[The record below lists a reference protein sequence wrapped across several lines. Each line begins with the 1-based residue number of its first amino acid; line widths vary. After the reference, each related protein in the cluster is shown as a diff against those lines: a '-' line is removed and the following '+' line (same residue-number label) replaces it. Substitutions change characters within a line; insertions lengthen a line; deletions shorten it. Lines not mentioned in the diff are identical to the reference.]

1 MAGSR
6 RCHVGSH
13 HSGGAGR
20 RLCPKIRQGQREGR
34 QAGHG
39 KVAQGSSQGQAHS
52 QCKPREQS
60 QCKLPAVDPADRQ
73 IESLYDDIDY
83 KAKFSRAEL
92 ETIVADSRN
101 LFMSPIRSALD
112 AASITLD
119 DLTSLILF
127 GGNTRVPFVQSA
139 IKEVLGSDDKIAQN
153 VNADEAAVLGA
164 AYYGAA
170 LSRQFKMKNIELIER
185 SVRETSVEPAGEVVF
200 PVGTPHGTKKTLAFA
215 AKDDFTLEFAQGG

>member
-1 MAGSR
+1 
-6 RCHVGSH
+6 
-13 HSGGAGR
+13 
-20 RLCPKIRQGQREGR
+20 
-34 QAGHG
+34 
-39 KVAQGSSQGQAHS
+39 
-52 QCKPREQS
+52 
-60 QCKLPAVDPADRQ
+60 
-73 IESLYDDIDY
+73 
-83 KAKFSRAEL
+83 
-92 ETIVADSRN
+92 
-101 LFMSPIRSALD
+101 MSPIRSALD
-112 AASITLD
+112 AAGITLD

-185 SVRETSVEPAGEVVF
+185 SVRETSVEPAGEVIF
-200 PVGTPHGTKKTLAFA
+200 PIGTPLGTKKTLSFA

>member
-1 MAGSR
+1 M
-6 RCHVGSH
+6 
-13 HSGGAGR
+13 
-20 RLCPKIRQGQREGR
+20 
-34 QAGHG
+34 
-39 KVAQGSSQGQAHS
+39 
-52 QCKPREQS
+52 
-60 QCKLPAVDPADRQ
+60 
-73 IESLYDDIDY
+73 
-83 KAKFSRAEL
+83 
-92 ETIVADSRN
+92 
-101 LFMSPIRSALD
+101 
-112 AASITLD
+112 
-119 DLTSLILF
+119 ILF